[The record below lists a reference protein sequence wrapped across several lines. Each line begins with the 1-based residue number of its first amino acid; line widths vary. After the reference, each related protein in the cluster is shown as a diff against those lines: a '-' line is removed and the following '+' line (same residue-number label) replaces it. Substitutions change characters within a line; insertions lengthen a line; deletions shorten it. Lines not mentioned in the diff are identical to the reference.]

1 MGVTGMGE
9 NLTTE
14 ERTALQIQAWDLRVQ
29 HHLSL
34 RQIAE
39 KIGVS
44 HTTVQRLLRTV
55 ENRLAK
61 EFTEHAQR
69 VKARQAAQL
78 EHIAKDALEQW
89 YRSCGEQVTV
99 TVQAGRVH
107 VLKLRDGDSD
117 GYTERERIVELPD
130 LTTTATKTQTGD
142 PQLLAQA
149 ISALAAVRSIWGL
162 DAPKR
167 TDLTSDDQP
176 LKAIIGVSLDEL

>member
-1 MGVTGMGE
+1 MGE

-14 ERTALQIQAWDLRVQ
+14 ERTALGIQAWDLRVQ

-39 KIGVS
+39 RVGVS

-61 EFTEHAQR
+61 EFVGHAER

-78 EHIAKDALEQW
+78 EHVAADALAQW

-107 VLKLRDGDSD
+107 VLKLREGDSD
-117 GYTERERIVELPD
+117 GFTEKEKIVELPD
-130 LTTTATKTQTGD
+130 LTTTSTKTQTGD

-149 ISALAAVRSIWGL
+149 ISALAAVRAIWGL

-167 TDLTSDDQP
+167 TDLTSGEMP
-176 LKAIIGVSLDEL
+176 IKAYIGFDPEEV